1 MKTLNIGIIGGGAAG
16 FFAAVEIASRNPKHK
31 ITILEKSDRL
41 LSKVKISGGGR
52 CNITNA
58 CFDVG
63 ELVKNYPRGFKE
75 LKSVFTK
82 FNPFDT
88 IKWFETKG
96 VKLKT
101 ENDNRVFPLSNKSE
115 TVINLFLG
123 EAKKYD
129 IEIVKN
135 YSVNEIKKSNVG
147 FTVNPQSKFAITFD
161 KLLIATGGSSKSESF
176 SFVKKL
182 GHTIIPPVPSL
193 FSFNVQ
199 NHPLKGLEGISLEKI
214 KIRIQETN
222 LIQEGAV
229 VITHRGL
236 SGPAILKL
244 SSFGARVINEKGYDF
259 SVEINWIPE
268 IENVK
273 KCLSE
278 IKSDYANQRISSRTH
293 FNLPFRFWK
302 KLVLLPGIDDNLKWT
317 EASKDKLLKLEK
329 ILTNSIFRVNGKT
342 PFKEE
347 FVTAGGV
354 SLKEINFRTME
365 SKICGGLYFAG
376 EVLDIDGITG
386 GFNFQSAWSTAYIA
400 AKSI

>member
-1 MKTLNIGIIGGGAAG
+1 MKNLNIGIIGGGAAG
-16 FFAAVEIASRNPKHK
+16 FFAAVEIASRNSLHK
-31 ITILEKSDRL
+31 ITILEKSDRP

-58 CFDVG
+58 CLDAG

-75 LKSVFTK
+75 LKGVFTK
-82 FNPFDT
+82 FNPSDT
-88 IKWFETKG
+88 INWFETKG
-96 VKLKT
+96 VKLKI
-101 ENDNRVFPLSNKSE
+101 ENDNRVFPLSDKSE
-115 TVINLFLG
+115 TVVNLFLS
-123 EAKKYD
+123 EAKKYN

-135 YSVNEIKKSNVG
+135 YSVNEIKKSNNG

-193 FSFNVQ
+193 FTFNVL
-199 NHPLKGLEGISLEKI
+199 NHPLTGLEGISLEKI
-214 KIRIQETN
+214 KIKIEKSNLVQED
-222 LIQEGAV
+222 AV
-229 VITHRGL
+229 LITHRGL

-244 SSFGARVINEKGYDF
+244 SSFGARVINSRGYDF
-259 SVEINWIPE
+259 FVEINWIPE
-268 IENVK
+268 FENVK
-273 KCLSE
+273 THLRE
-278 IKSDYANQRISSRTH
+278 IKSDSPNQKISSHSR
-293 FNLPFRFWK
+293 FKLPLRLWK
-302 KLVLLPGIDDNLKWT
+302 KLTSLSGINDDLKWT
-317 EASKDKLLKLEK
+317 EVSKDKLFRLEK
-329 ILTNSIFRVNGKT
+329 ILTNSIFHVNGKT

-347 FVTAGGV
+347 FVTAGGIC
-354 SLKEINFRTME
+354 LKEINFRTME
-365 SKICGGLYFAG
+365 SKICERIYFAG